1 MKYKASSQSKFSP
14 FSSGEHASGPPPP
27 PTPRSLPSLLPT
39 TCTHTPIKI
48 LVTGL
53 ESPAYKN
60 NQKDYTSNEQR
71 WQMQRRTSR
80 ANSRD
85 SEMQSLPVTVKHM
98 RLTDDTILMQMNFL
112 CVSKCLTTYSIE
124 SEYMLK
130 FPQTKVS
137 LLYNHEWR
145 DLSKSLCIISFS
157 EIYHYVCVQS
167 KL

>member
-1 MKYKASSQSKFSP
+1 MKTREIQGSKSIQVFSN
-14 FSSGEHASGPPPP
+14 FLGGACSRTPPPLP
-27 PTPRSLPSLLPT
+27 PLEVCRLYCPPHAL
-39 TCTHTPIKI
+39 THPLKI

-71 WQMQRRTSR
+71 WQIQRRTSR

-98 RLTDDTILMQMNFL
+98 RLTDDTVLMQMNFL
-112 CVSKCLTTYSIE
+112 CASKCLTTYSIE

-137 LLYNHEWR
+137 LLYNHE
-145 DLSKSLCIISFS
+145 
-157 EIYHYVCVQS
+157 
-167 KL
+167 